1 MRTPKKAV
9 MKQYCFSQYL
19 LPTLD
24 VESLQKVVK
33 LVVRVLREK
42 VGLDNFDAIVYSGMS
57 GAGVATAVAVA
68 VGKSLLMVRKV
79 GVDCHSGLI
88 VEGATR
94 AERVVIIDDCIA
106 SGATL
111 VRVVRAIEDSRANFN
126 EYEWSLVKVPKLKVV
141 AVVLYNDSNEY
152 QGFIDRC
159 KEQKDVW
166 YRGVFTASGMSEITD
181 AMSGGVFYGFKI
193 VNSAINYTSNLKEFE
208 RNHR

>member
-1 MRTPKKAV
+1 
-9 MKQYCFSQYL
+9 
-19 LPTLD
+19 
-24 VESLQKVVK
+24 
-33 LVVRVLREK
+33 LREK